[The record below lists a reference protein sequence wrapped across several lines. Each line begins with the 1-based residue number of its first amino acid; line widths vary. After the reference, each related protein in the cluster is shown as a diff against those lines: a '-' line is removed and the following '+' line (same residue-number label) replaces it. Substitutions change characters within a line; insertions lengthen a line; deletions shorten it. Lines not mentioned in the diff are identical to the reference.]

1 MENDKVVYKIAE
13 YLRNGYYDY
22 KIKEL
27 VVNENISDENFA
39 LLLEE
44 AKQVVHQEKLKNTE
58 KRNRIFFILFVAA
71 IVLSLLAFLFVIPNL
86 VEAPS
91 IFYPILGAALICLF
105 SYLAIAY
112 YKTWEPEF
120 VKEHETP
127 NVNYSFL
134 FLMLIPG
141 MVFYFILSLRFEA
154 VADNLLKEN
163 QIEVVGEIIS
173 GGETE
178 IQNRRG
184 SIKISTVAVEFE
196 TVEGKKI
203 IAYENL
209 DTYEFQGFHI
219 NQKVNMIYSKSN
231 PHNISLLMSESD
243 LSKFK
248 NSKETEILPS
258 DLINLMSVDKQNIL
272 AELNKLSY
280 GWEYNEQQM
289 LWINNRKN
297 IAISVTLDSVSY
309 IGQNGRTADH
319 FLKKNGFKRVDNPS
333 SSSLSRFDLNKR
345 YENDK
350 YRASVR
356 SLNSGNG
363 QEPAAITTIA
373 KK

>member
-1 MENDKVVYKIAE
+1 MENDKLVCKIVE
-13 YLRNGYYDY
+13 YLKIGYYDY

-27 VVNENISDENFA
+27 LLNENISDDKFEQ
-39 LLLEE
+39 LLEE
-44 AKQVVHQEKLKNTE
+44 AKQVVHQEKLKNLE
-58 KRNRIFFILFVAA
+58 KRNKMFFILFAA
-71 IVLSLLAFLFVIPNL
+71 GIALSFLAFLFLIPNL

-91 IFYPILGAALICLF
+91 TFFPILGAALICLF

-112 YKTWEPEF
+112 YKTWNPEF

-127 NVNYSFL
+127 NINYSFL
-134 FLMLIPG
+134 FLMLIPA
-141 MVFYFILSLRFEA
+141 MIFYFILSLRFEA

-163 QIEVVGEIIS
+163 QIEVVGEIVS

-184 SIKISTVAVEFE
+184 SIKISTVAVEFQ
-196 TVEGKKI
+196 TLEGKKI

-209 DTYEFQGFHI
+209 DTYEFKSFHI

-231 PHNISLLMSESD
+231 PQNISLLMSDSD

-248 NSKETEILPS
+248 NSKEKEILPS
-258 DLINLMSVDKQNIL
+258 DLIHLMSIDKNNITT
-272 AELNKLSY
+272 ELNKLSY
-280 GWEYNEQQM
+280 GWEYNDQQM
-289 LWINNRKN
+289 LWVNNRKN
-297 IAISVTLDSVSY
+297 MAISVTQDSVSY

-319 FLKKNGFKRVDNPS
+319 FLKKNGFKRINNS
-333 SSSLSRFDLNKR
+333 STSSLSAFDLNKS

-350 YRASVR
+350 YKASVR
-356 SLNSGNG
+356 SVNTGNG